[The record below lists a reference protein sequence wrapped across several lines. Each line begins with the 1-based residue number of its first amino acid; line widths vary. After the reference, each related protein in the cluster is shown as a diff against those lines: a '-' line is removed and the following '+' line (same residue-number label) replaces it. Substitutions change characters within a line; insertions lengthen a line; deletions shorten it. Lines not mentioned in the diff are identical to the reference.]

1 MKVKLL
7 LILSFCF
14 MLYELALNWPDNNL
28 HVIFCDIGQ
37 GDAIVISY
45 SFTQVLIDGGKDSK
59 VLDCL
64 SKNMPF
70 WDKKIEVVIASHP
83 DADHIGGLN
92 YVLEQFQ
99 SNFIITNGDLKK
111 TSDFKAFKEVVSRRE
126 LKKTRVLT
134 VGAGDVITLSNKVQ
148 LVIVSPQVKNTVES
162 VENTQNT
169 EAALWD
175 TTDIKNSDDASIN
188 DRSIVIN
195 IRYNDFTVLLTGDLG
210 EQGELALLKKG
221 LIAKV
226 DVLKVGHHG
235 SKTSSI
241 DAFLEKL
248 RPEIS
253 VISSGKNNT
262 YHHPS
267 PEALS
272 RLNIFS
278 QQILRTDEKG
288 TIRIASNG
296 NNFWLY

>member
-14 MLYELALNWPDNNL
+14 MLYQILLNWPDNNL

-37 GDAIVISY
+37 GDAILISY

-64 SKNMPF
+64 SKNVPF
-70 WDKKIEVVIASHP
+70 WDKRIEVVIASHP

-99 SNFIITNGDLKK
+99 CNFIIINGDIKK
-111 TSDFKAFKEVVSRRE
+111 TSDFKAFKEVVLRRE
-126 LKKTRVLT
+126 LEKTKVVT
-134 VGAGDVITLSNKVQ
+134 VSAGDVITLSNNVQ
-148 LVIVSPQVKNTVES
+148 LHIVSPQVKTTVES

-169 EAALWD
+169 ETALWD
-175 TTDIKNSDDASIN
+175 TAQMENTDDVSIN

-195 IRYNDFTVLLTGDLG
+195 MRYNNFTVLLTGDLG

-235 SKTSSI
+235 SKTSSTN
-241 DAFLEKL
+241 AFLEKL

-272 RLNIFS
+272 RLSIFS